1 MFPQQI
7 RDIDSMLVQS
17 WPTVYDAGSTL
28 NQHWVNVS
36 CLMLRE
42 KTNFT
47 NLSLGY
53 CLLSL
58 PRSVWAQGGG
68 PRAVVSSA
76 AFHARVRGSFPGL
89 GGLKQTKLFL
99 PNPLVKL
106 SIVGGLRDREVPC
119 SASDLQGFNFESC
132 VWKAVSSHSFH
143 HLQEVSWPNLP
154 CMCTKVA

>member
-1 MFPQQI
+1 MISQSHI
-7 RDIDSMLVQS
+7 RGRMTHIHNTIHNCVDVSPANTRHWLNVGSILAHRLWRWPDIEQALGQCLVI
-17 WPTVYDAGSTL
+17 D
-28 NQHWVNVS
+28 
-36 CLMLRE
+36 
-42 KTNFT
+42 
-47 NLSLGY
+47 
-53 CLLSL
+53 
-58 PRSVWAQGGG
+58 AQGGG
-68 PRAVVSSA
+68 PRAVVSTA

-119 SASDLQGFNFESC
+119 SISDLQGFNFESC